1 MKSDSLK
8 YILIVCMAIA
18 FFLKASHVVS
28 YLSHVA
34 NNIELLS
41 TNDDATEKEDKKVE
55 SEYAVQQVVLQGI
68 LYFPLQI
75 SNKIIIPGHSFQMA
89 YFPEVLTPP
98 PSV

>member
-8 YILIVCMAIA
+8 YILIVCVVTA

-28 YLSHVA
+28 YLSHVI

-41 TNDDATEKEDKKVE
+41 TNDDAAEKEEKKVE
-55 SEYAVQQVVLQGI
+55 SEYTVQQVVFQGA

-75 SNKIIIPGHSFQMA
+75 SKKVIIPGHSFQLA

-98 PSV
+98 PSI